1 MRSGGGSHAGTGTG
15 RARQTGGAVPADAP
29 PRALMVA
36 KRSARSERIQ
46 TINQA
51 RALIITGP
59 DDLRAPFARH
69 FPAELVAELASLRP
83 RPGSMVRYHTLLSL
97 RELGRPLAELPGRC
111 GVGH

>member
-1 MRSGGGSHAGTGTG
+1 MGQSHRNLAIDRTGTG

-29 PRALMVA
+29 P
-36 KRSARSERIQ
+36 
-46 TINQA
+46 